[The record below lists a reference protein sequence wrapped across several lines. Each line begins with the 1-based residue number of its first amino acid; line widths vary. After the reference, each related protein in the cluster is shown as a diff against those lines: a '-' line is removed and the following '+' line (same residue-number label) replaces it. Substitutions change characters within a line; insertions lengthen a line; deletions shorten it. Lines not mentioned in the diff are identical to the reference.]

1 MIRTKIILGTFGFIP
16 FGIFATLPWI
26 MGEDLV
32 KSSLFFLAVYGAIIL
47 SFLAGMVWGWSY
59 KKLNKLDL
67 FIAIIFSL
75 IGFIIIILA
84 KDYLL
89 SSLILSFI
97 SYPLF
102 YLFEKNR
109 NDMFEVLDY
118 QKLRLHL
125 TTAVS
130 GCYLLSFL
138 NFI

>member
-1 MIRTKIILGTFGFIP
+1 MIRTKIILGTFGFTP

-47 SFLAGMVWGWSY
+47 SFLAGMVWGWSH

-75 IGFIIIILA
+75 ISFIIIILA

-97 SYPLF
+97 SFPLF
-102 YLFEKNR
+102 YIYEKNR
-109 NDMFEVLDY
+109 NDMFKVLDY

>member
-97 SYPLF
+97 SFPLF

-109 NDMFEVLDY
+109 NDMFKVLDY

>member
-1 MIRTKIILGTFGFIP
+1 
-16 FGIFATLPWI
+16 
-26 MGEDLV
+26 
-32 KSSLFFLAVYGAIIL
+32 LAIYGAIIL
-47 SFLAGMVWGWSY
+47 SFLAGMVWGWSH

-67 FIAIIFSL
+67 FVAIIFSL
-75 IGFIIIILA
+75 IGFIIIVLA

-97 SYPLF
+97 AFPLF

-109 NDMFEVLDY
+109 SDMFEDLDY

-138 NFI
+138 NFL

>member
-1 MIRTKIILGTFGFIP
+1 MIRTKIILGSFGFVP
-16 FGIFATLPWI
+16 FGVFATLPWI
-26 MGEDLV
+26 MGED
-32 KSSLFFLAVYGAIIL
+32 KAEHSLSFLAIYGAIIL
-47 SFLAGMVWGWSY
+47 SFLAGMVWGWSH

-67 FIAIIFSL
+67 FVAIIFSL
-75 IGFIIIILA
+75 IGFIIIVLA

-97 SYPLF
+97 AFPLF

-109 NDMFEVLDY
+109 SDMFEDLDY

>member
-47 SFLAGMVWGWSY
+47 SFLAGMVWGWSH

-109 NDMFEVLDY
+109 NDMFKVLDY